1 MVVYRFSVQHSE
13 GTSDIVYAD
22 EDAREG
28 NRNHGINFSMED
40 WNGELEGDGRG
51 ENNDDDETVVFS
63 VSTDV
68 KTSEIHHLFLQLIL
82 DRRVPGNHQISMRA
96 MVLHQY

>member
-22 EDAREG
+22 ENAREG

-51 ENNDDDETVVFS
+51 ENTDDDETVVFS

-68 KTSEIHHLFLQLIL
+68 KTSEIPQPFFEINS
-82 DRRVPGNHQISMRA
+82 R
-96 MVLHQY
+96 